1 MLSAL
6 ALAYAYPLRTYVE
19 QRVEINRLETEQ
31 EEQRERIEG
40 LESERLKWD
49 DPEYVK
55 AQIRSKLLLVE
66 PGEDLVIVH
75 EGEDP
80 EAGGDGQ
87 GASASE
93 SPWYEELV
101 TSFEDADQLEQEEV
115 ED

>member
-19 QRVEINRLETEQ
+19 QRIEINQLEADQ
-31 EEQRERIEG
+31 DEQRERIEG

-75 EGEDP
+75 DGEDP
-80 EAGGDGQ
+80 EEGRDGEDAAE
-87 GASASE
+87 GE
-93 SPWYEELV
+93 PHWYDELV
-101 TSFEDADQLEQEEV
+101 ATFEDADRLEQEEV